1 MAGCGDGRVGV
12 WTGGKDGLAC
22 GPCWRV
28 RLPSEE
34 QEGLAGGEMLN
45 WRQRSL
51 DLIKH
56 EELLSIV
63 CLFCSTAIYG
73 VLCPQHAQCWRPGHG
88 RHAEP

>member
-63 CLFCSTAIYG
+63 CLFIPLLFMECLSTACT
-73 VLCPQHAQCWRPGHG
+73 VLETRAWQ
-88 RHAEP
+88 